1 MRANRRP
8 RRAVRAAAVALT
20 VGVLSSCSL
29 LPGDPEPKP
38 VDQGL
43 DMATESAPTIEAT
56 LEPFYE
62 QEPEWRECRGS
73 MECAEIEVP
82 LDYDEPTGK
91 RIELALLRVPAGAGD
106 DKVGSL
112 LVNPGGP
119 GGSGIEYA
127 ARAEIFFGG
136 PVRKAFDIVGFDPR
150 GVGTSTPVDCLSDEQ
165 LDGYVASDP
174 DPETL
179 PEARRVDELL
189 TVFGEGCLERSG
201 DLAGHVSTVEAAKD
215 MDIIRGVLDQQR
227 MAYFGASYGTLLGG
241 TYADLFPERVGRMVL
256 DGAIDPSV
264 SNVESSLV
272 QARGFETALRA
283 YVENCV
289 DDGGCFL
296 GDSVD
301 EGVGTIQD
309 LLESLDEEPIPG
321 DQTRA
326 LTQGLGVLG
335 VWAPLYDEQSWPALD
350 VGLKQA
356 IDGNGATLLSFAD
369 QYVGRGPEGYVD
381 NSVEALYAVNCLDS
395 NESVPVDDYADYEDE
410 FLEASPTFGR
420 VFAFGL
426 TSCGSWPV
434 EGEKAPEALTA
445 AGADPILVIGTT
457 RDPATP
463 LEWAEGLAAMFESG
477 VLISRDGDGHTGYG
491 AGNDCVDEAVE
502 SYLVSGKVPED
513 DLSC

>member
-1 MRANRRP
+1 MRPTRRP
-8 RRAVRAAAVALT
+8 HRTAVTGLLAALA
-20 VGVLSSCSL
+20 LSSCSVL
-29 LPGDPEPKP
+29 SGDPESAPLEQSP
-38 VDQGL
+38 
-43 DMATESAPTIEAT
+43 TESTQTGEAA
-56 LEPFYE
+56 LSAYYD
-62 QEPEWRECRGS
+62 QEPEWRDCRGAL
-73 MECAEIEVP
+73 ECAEIEVP
-82 LDYDEPTGK
+82 LDYDEPDGD
-91 RIELALLRVPAGAGD
+91 RVELALLRVPAGDGD

-127 ARAEIFFGG
+127 ARAEMFFGE
-136 PVRKAFDIVGFDPR
+136 PVRNAFDIVGFDPR
-150 GVGTSTPVDCLSDEQ
+150 GVGLSTPVDCLSDEQ

-174 DPETL
+174 DPETVT
-179 PEARRVDELL
+179 EARRVDQLL
-189 TVFGEGCLERSG
+189 EVFGEGCVERSG
-201 DLAGHVSTVEAAKD
+201 ELAGHVSTVEAAQD
-215 MDIIRGVLDQQR
+215 MDIIRGVLGQEE
-227 MAYFGASYGTLLGG
+227 MAFFGASYGTLLGG

-289 DDGGCFL
+289 SDDGCFL
-296 GDSVD
+296 GDTVD
-301 EGVGTIQD
+301 EGVATIQG

-321 DQTRA
+321 DRTRA

-350 VGLKQA
+350 IGLRQA
-356 IDGNGATLLSFAD
+356 LDGNGATLLSFAD
-369 QYVGRGPEGYVD
+369 QYVGRGQEGYLD

-395 NESVPVDDYADYEDE
+395 NESVPVGDFMEYEEE

-434 EGEKAPEALTA
+434 EGEEAPTSLTA

-463 LEWAEGLAAMFESG
+463 LEWAEGLAEMLESA
-477 VLISRDGDGHTGYG
+477 VLIRRDGDGHTGYG
-491 AGNDCVDEAVE
+491 AGNDCVDDAVE
-502 SYLVSGKVPED
+502 SYLISGEVPD
-513 DLSC
+513 GDLDC